1 MRDPLRKAPLRDDG
15 LAIPFTF
22 LIMCVFGACNFIAAP
37 LPPNAKAFDPP
48 SVFARWWSMT
58 EACSG
63 HSGDL
68 RVVQWYR
75 VPGMGFL
82 HEGQEVSG
90 FWGSRP
96 NRIVLADEVIDEG
109 SVVRHEMLHALLQKT
124 GHPRSQFLGACA
136 SVVTCPS
143 ACVEDAG
150 RWHPPQENYVVVPS
164 ESLEVA
170 SGIELRPPEADGQR
184 WLALEVSVRNP
195 VGRAAIVA
203 APAPGDSL
211 TRYAFGVS
219 LRGSSGGISGFQKA
233 ADSSTFFFEPFET
246 KRWLYEFK
254 VASDLSEFH
263 VIPGSYFYRGGYAW
277 HWTAFDTITVTP

>member
-1 MRDPLRKAPLRDDG
+1 
-15 LAIPFTF
+15 
-22 LIMCVFGACNFIAAP
+22 
-37 LPPNAKAFDPP
+37 
-48 SVFARWWSMT
+48 MT

-68 RVVQWYR
+68 RVVRWYR

-82 HEGQEVSG
+82 HEGQDVSG

-96 NRIVLADEVIDEG
+96 NRIVLADEAIDQG

-136 SVVTCPS
+136 SVVTCCNG
-143 ACVEDAG
+143 CVEDAG

-184 WLALEVSVRNP
+184 WLALEISVRNP

-203 APAPGDSL
+203 APGDSL
-211 TRYAFGVS
+211 TRY
-219 LRGSSGGISGFQKA
+219 
-233 ADSSTFFFEPFET
+233 
-246 KRWLYEFK
+246 
-254 VASDLSEFH
+254 
-263 VIPGSYFYRGGYAW
+263 
-277 HWTAFDTITVTP
+277 

>member
-1 MRDPLRKAPLRDDG
+1 MKAQPRSIVVVLVVVCGVAACG
-15 LAIPFTF
+15 LIT
-22 LIMCVFGACNFIAAP
+22 GP
-37 LPPNAKAFDPP
+37 LPPGAERFAPP
-48 SVFARWWSMT
+48 AVYARWWSMT

-82 HEGQEVSG
+82 HEGQEVTG
-90 FWGSRP
+90 FWGSRT
-96 NRIVLADEVIDEG
+96 NRIVLADEAIDEG
-109 SVVRHEMLHALLQKT
+109 SVVRHEMLHALLQKA

-136 SVVTCPS
+136 SVVTCSS

-150 RWHPPQENYVVVPS
+150 RWHPPQQNYVVVPS

-170 SGIELRPPEADGQR
+170 SVIELGPPEADGQR
-184 WLALEVSVRNP
+184 FLALEVSVRNP

-203 APAPGDSL
+203 TAAPGDSL

-233 ADSSTFFFEPFET
+233 ADSSTLFFEPFET

-254 VASDLSEFH
+254 VAAYLDEFH
-263 VIPGSYFYRGGYAW
+263 VVPGGYFYRGGYAG